1 MIILSSI
8 LMGISQHPLGFGFLA
23 YFALIPIL
31 SRLEYLK
38 SYKDALKIA
47 FYWGAIY
54 NLITIYWIASN
65 IGTSSII
72 AFITMI
78 ISVLIVTTIPV
89 IVFCLLCMM
98 NKRGVNIY
106 ILALIWPTVELI
118 RSWGLLAFP
127 WVSLSNSQIEYSN
140 LIQNIEYVGM
150 FGITFFIILINIMIY
165 RLIMNR
171 TSKDVLILIVCIIVP
186 ILSGKLIMNLHLK
199 SNHEDEV
206 TIRTVQPNI
215 HLSEKRNESENII
228 IDRMILQSQ
237 ENLNENL
244 DLIVWPET
252 SFTASY
258 IAEKRIKSL
267 LNRIDKKLISG
278 ILYFK
283 DKENYYNSAAYFD
296 RRDKTRMYHKIHLV
310 PGAEYVPFSKYLNSL
325 EFLNFGVG
333 NFSHGD
339 EYTLF
344 ELNGHKFAT
353 MICLESI
360 FPQYSRNFVREGAN
374 FLIYIVNDGWY
385 ENPPEPQQHAS
396 RLIYRSIETRRPIIR
411 CANTGISMA
420 VNEYGNIISELDLN
434 KKGNMDV
441 TIYPSNKITFYVKFG
456 DIFIYFMMLVIVLC
470 MFKRVRYEEY
480 V

>member
-8 LMGISQHPLGFGFLA
+8 LMGISQHPLGLGFLA
-23 YFALIPIL
+23 YFSLIPIL

-38 SYKDALKIA
+38 SYKDALKIGLC
-47 FYWGAIY
+47 WGFTY
-54 NLITIYWIASN
+54 NLISIYWIASN

-78 ISVLIVTTIPV
+78 ISVLIVTSIPI

-98 NKRGVNIY
+98 NRRGVNLW
-106 ILALIWPTVELI
+106 ILALIWPAVELI

-150 FGITFFIILINIMIY
+150 FGITFFILLINIMIY
-165 RLIMNR
+165 RVIMNR
-171 TSKDVLILIVCIIVP
+171 TKRDTLILLACIVLP
-186 ILSGKLIMNLHLK
+186 ILSGKLIMNSHAK
-199 SNHEDEV
+199 SNNSSGLK
-206 TIRTVQPNI
+206 IRTIQPNI
-215 HLSEKRNESENII
+215 HLSEKRNESEDVI
-228 IDRMILQSQ
+228 IDKMILQSK
-237 ENLNENL
+237 ENLSEDV

-252 SFTASY
+252 SFTLRDTRK
-258 IAEKRIKSL
+258 ERIKSL
-267 LNRIDKKLISG
+267 LSAIDSKLLSG
-278 ILYFK
+278 VLYFK
-283 DKENYYNSAAYFD
+283 DVENYYNSAAYFD
-296 RRDKTRMYHKIHLV
+296 KNDDIMIYHKIHLV

-339 EYTLF
+339 DYTLF
-344 ELNGHKFAT
+344 ELSGYKFAS

-374 FLIYIVNDGWY
+374 FLVYIVNDGWY

-396 RLIYRSIETRRPIIR
+396 RLIYRSIETRRPIVR

-420 VNEYGNIISELDLN
+420 VDEYGNIISELDLN
-434 KKGNMDV
+434 KKANMDV
-441 TIYPSNKITFYVKFG
+441 TIYPTDKITFYVRFG
-456 DIFIYFMMLVIVLC
+456 DIFIYFMMVVIVLC

-480 V
+480 I